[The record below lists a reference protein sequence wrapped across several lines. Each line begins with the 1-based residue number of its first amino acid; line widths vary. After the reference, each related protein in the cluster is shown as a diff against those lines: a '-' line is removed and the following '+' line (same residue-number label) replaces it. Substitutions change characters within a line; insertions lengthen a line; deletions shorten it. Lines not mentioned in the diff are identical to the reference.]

1 MTNEQIAKSM
11 AYKNTFTSEHGT
23 KVLEDLERKC
33 MWKKSG
39 IYQSDSDRQT
49 CFNLGMHEVI
59 IYIRQEIEKNLTEVE
74 DNKAIHKEIQ

>member
-11 AYKNTFTSEHGT
+11 AYKNTFNSEHGT

-33 MWKKSG
+33 MWKVAGAYK
-39 IYQSDSDRQT
+39 SDSDRQT

-59 IYIRQEIEKNLTEVE
+59 IYIHQEIEKNLTEVE
-74 DNKAIHKEIQ
+74 DNKAIHKEV